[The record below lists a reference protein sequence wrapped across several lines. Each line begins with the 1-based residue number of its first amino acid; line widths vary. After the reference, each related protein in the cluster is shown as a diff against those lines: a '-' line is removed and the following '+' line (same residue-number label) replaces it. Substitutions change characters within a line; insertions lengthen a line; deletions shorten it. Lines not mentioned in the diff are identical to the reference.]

1 MKRMNIE
8 NLFETTI
15 GSKKRQ
21 REEIKSDTD
30 AKNGSKVTKLSSND
44 SFNNINNNQES
55 TTAQK
60 LQRIKTAL
68 DEEND
73 AALDI
78 VWFTKIQQFMTE
90 VLDINLSL
98 RDEQKQNKNTNKNK
112 VTNKE
117 EEAMQLLPSEG
128 LLNDLIKQMSNVA
141 IIEDAEVT
149 EKVYRWLA
157 VGNSDDKNNNDN
169 SINIAKNGSGDG
181 NVNVLRLLVTIFQ
194 KHPNFDIKFQ
204 VLNVLNDLV
213 TAGGDE
219 DDEEE
224 GELRE
229 NGKKEVEKLK
239 LKLSQL
245 RMVEQLV
252 CSLGFLEVLVAGLLR
267 LSGTSHYPEKAI
279 DFKLE
284 FEDKITEIEKQEF
297 VSNGLVLLVSL
308 IAEAVVLDL
317 SLDSTK
323 GDDIGITKTITALKH
338 DILQKVTI
346 INDLLVT
353 NIQVNQFLNSG
364 SEFFQIKKVSEITP
378 ANQYASEYYSKLVAQ
393 WVIIMEN
400 EKSASDNK
408 KNTTTTTNYI
418 SKFLKSQQQIGSNKN
433 KQEPSYV
440 ESLLIILSKF
450 KKPANKPL
458 RNTPQENYFEDFF
471 NMFKLLLRCD
481 VTAKREFLQYEGIE
495 LVMLMLK
502 NYFDKKNYI
511 VKVGAG
517 EGEHNTIEEY
527 FDTDKYEKSI
537 KWVLQRTFALILEM
551 LLNPYPNR
559 VFTTKKREDG
569 ANEEEEKEEEDDDNN
584 NIVLDVS
591 NRLIEAGFLK
601 QLFKPLSTIQANGK
615 KTTLVERLFPLST
628 TSTKREFLNNLLEI
642 ILVLLN
648 NLALG
653 SNERLRL
660 INKLVS
666 LTDNSN
672 KEAQQLG
679 VVQKLLLISNGL
691 QKRAFKKL
699 DIDKKQYYDFNN
711 ENFILTLLSQ
721 EYVFSEE
728 HFQKV
733 AFGFDTVRQIDMIL
747 CWLMLENESLK
758 AKVQLLIGSSSA
770 SSSEIKSMQVELVQ
784 YKHELEA
791 AEDNSRNDTREV
803 LGAMLNAELFE

>member
-267 LSGTSHYPEKAI
+267 LSGTSHHPEKAI

-323 GDDIGITKTITALKH
+323 GDDIGITMTITALKH

-400 EKSASDNK
+400 KKSASDNK
-408 KNTTTTTNYI
+408 KNITTTTNYI

-551 LLNPYPNR
+551 LLNPYPKQ
-559 VFTTKKREDG
+559 VFTTEKREDG
-569 ANEEEEKEEEDDDNN
+569 ANEEEEEDEDDNNNN

-699 DIDKKQYYDFNN
+699 GIDKKQYYDFNN

>member
-1 MKRMNIE
+1 MNIE

-98 RDEQKQNKNTNKNK
+98 RDEQKQNKNINKNK

-141 IIEDAEVT
+141 IIEDAEVA

-169 SINIAKNGSGDG
+169 SNNIAKNGSGDG

-338 DILQKVTI
+338 DILQKVII

-517 EGEHNTIEEY
+517 EGDHNTIEEY

-569 ANEEEEKEEEDDDNN
+569 ANEEEEEDEDDNNNN

-628 TSTKREFLNNLLEI
+628 ASTKREFLNNFLEI

-699 DIDKKQYYDFNN
+699 GIDKKQYYDFNN

>member
-1 MKRMNIE
+1 MNIE

-30 AKNGSKVTKLSSND
+30 AKNGSKVTKLSSNV

-169 SINIAKNGSGDG
+169 SNNIAKNGSGDG

-213 TAGGDE
+213 TAGGGE

-323 GDDIGITKTITALKH
+323 GDDIGITMTITALKH

-517 EGEHNTIEEY
+517 EGDHNTIEEY

-601 QLFKPLSTIQANGK
+601 RLFKPLSTIQANGK

-699 DIDKKQYYDFNN
+699 GIDKKQYYDFNN